1 MRFLSAG
8 LLSAALA
15 LPVAA
20 QAPRF
25 IKIDVQVRPDAPG
38 AVPRA
43 PDAPGAVPRAP
54 DAQAGPEGLLKRR
67 KTAWGRELPEKIE
80 IRMPLSLV
88 KAALEGLD
96 IDEEEIKINGKGK
109 KGVKVAQL
117 IDLLKDARAGDMLLE
132 VKTSNGDLVKITL
145 E

>member
-1 MRFLSAG
+1 MRFLGAG
-8 LLSAALA
+8 LLVAALA

-25 IKIDVQVRPDAPG
+25 VKIDIQARPEALC
-38 AVPRA
+38 
-43 PDAPGAVPRAP
+43 
-54 DAQAGPEGLLKRR
+54 ESH
-67 KTAWGRELPEKIE
+67 KTAWGRDLPETVE

-96 IDEEEIKINGKGK
+96 IDEGEGEIKINGKGK
-109 KGVKVAQL
+109 RGVKVAQL
-117 IDLLKDARAGDMLLE
+117 MDLLRDARAGDMLIE
-132 VKTSNGDLVKITL
+132 VKTSNGGLVKVTL